1 MKSRKLFVVLP
12 VAACLL
18 LLVMACSTT
27 HYKEKA
33 DAEVYPIIAEK
44 SLEVPGSPQ
53 DFTIDQEQT
62 LSLEGL
68 PTMEREDETLGDTSP
83 TENGAYILSLEKA
96 LSVAVKRSR
105 EYQSQK
111 ENLYESALALTLQ
124 RHRFDPIF
132 AGRFSGD
139 YNRTTRDVER
149 PTDAALIAR
158 ELPNILER
166 TGDLTG
172 GTGALLDSYADIVEA
187 AAVVTGIA
195 DETRID
201 VVDERSVTGSSS
213 LGFDLLLAG
222 GARIAVDLT
231 SNFLRYVTGDPRVAT
246 SSTLQATIAQ
256 PLLSG
261 AGRDVVLEN
270 LTQAE
275 RNVLYQLRSFTRYRK
290 NFAIDIANSY
300 YRVLQNRDAVR
311 NNWSGYLAFQD
322 NAKRQRALAQAG
334 RIKVAELGRNE
345 QAELQARDRYIA
357 SVQSYADSLDQFKI
371 KLGLSTDAPIVLD
384 EQELKLLREK
394 GLDHPNLAPEQAI
407 EIALVSR
414 LDLMI
419 ARDRVED
426 AERKLLV
433 AANALQPDVTLVAQ
447 GRASSFGQDRFQS
460 IDFERAEASIG
471 LEVDPLFDR
480 KAERN
485 AYRIALIDYARA
497 VRDLEESTDLIKLEV
512 RQAWRDLQQ
521 AQVSYQ
527 IQEIGVQLNERRV
540 REQELLFL
548 AGRGSAIDQVD
559 AQNSLIASQ
568 NELTAALVQHTI
580 ARLSFWRDMGIL
592 FIKEDGQWEDI
603 TDDNYSGGAS
613 TESVEEEISPVS

>member
-1 MKSRKLFVVLP
+1 MNSRKRVAFLCAVL
-12 VAACLL
+12 AL
-18 LLVMACSTT
+18 LLVVSCSTSR
-27 HYKEKA
+27 YKEKA
-33 DAEVYPIIAEK
+33 DAEVYPIISEK

-53 DFTIDQEQT
+53 DFTIDQEET

-68 PTMEREDETLGDTSP
+68 PTLESEDETLGDSAP
-83 TENGAYILSLEKA
+83 HEAGFYILSLEKA

-105 EYQSQK
+105 DYQSQK
-111 ENLYESALALTLQ
+111 ESLYESALALTLQ

-132 AGRFSGD
+132 AGRFRGD
-139 YNRTTRDVER
+139 YNRTTRDVLR
-149 PTDAALIAR
+149 PTDAALVAR
-158 ELPNILER
+158 ELPRILER
-166 TGDLTG
+166 TGELTG
-172 GTGALLDSYADIVEA
+172 GTGALLNSYADVVRA
-187 AAVVTGIA
+187 AAATTGVA
-195 DETRID
+195 GETRAHI
-201 VVDERSVTGSSS
+201 VDERSVTGSSN

-231 SNFLRYVTGDPRVAT
+231 SNFLRFVTGDPRVAT
-246 SSTLQATIAQ
+246 SSTLQATVTQ

-290 NFAIDIANSY
+290 NFAIDIANAY

-357 SVQSYADSLDQFKI
+357 SVQNYADSLDQFKI
-371 KLGLSTDAPIVLD
+371 KLGLSTDAPILLD
-384 EQELKLLREK
+384 QGELELLREK

-414 LDLMI
+414 LDLMV

-426 AERKLLV
+426 TERKLLV
-433 AANALQPDVTLVAQ
+433 AANALQPNATLVAQ
-447 GRASSFGQDRFQS
+447 GRASSYGQDRFQS
-460 IDFERAEASIG
+460 IDFDRAEASIG
-471 LEVDPLFDR
+471 LSVDPLFDR

-485 AYRIALIDYARA
+485 AYRSALIDYARS
-497 VRDLEESTDLIKLEV
+497 VRSLEEATDLIKLDV
-512 RQAWRDLQQ
+512 RQAWRNLQQ

-540 REQELLFL
+540 REQELLL
-548 AGRGSAIDQVD
+548 QAGRGSAIDQVD

-603 TDDNYSGGAS
+603 TDDNYSGEAA
-613 TESVEEEISPVS
+613 TESVEEEPSPVS

>member
-1 MKSRKLFVVLP
+1 ML
-12 VAACLL
+12 AL
-18 LLVMACSTT
+18 LLVVSCSTSR
-27 HYKEKA
+27 YKEKA
-33 DAEVYPIIAEK
+33 DAEVYPIISEK

-53 DFTIDQEQT
+53 DFTIDQEES

-68 PTMEREDETLGDTSP
+68 PTLESEDGTLGDSAPHET
-83 TENGAYILSLEKA
+83 GFYILSLEKA

-111 ENLYESALALTLQ
+111 EALYESALALTLQ

-132 AGRFSGD
+132 SGRFSGD
-139 YNRTTRDVER
+139 YNRTTRDVLR
-149 PTDAALIAR
+149 PTDAALVAR
-158 ELPNILER
+158 ELPGILER
-166 TGDLTG
+166 TGELTG
-172 GTGALLDSYADIVEA
+172 GTGALLNSYADVVRA
-187 AAVVTGIA
+187 AAATTGVA
-195 DETRID
+195 GETRAHI
-201 VVDERSVTGSSS
+201 VDERSVTGSSN

-222 GARIAVDLT
+222 GARVAVDLT
-231 SNFLRYVTGDPRVAT
+231 SNFLRFVTGDPRVAT
-246 SSTLQATIAQ
+246 SSTLQATVTQ

-290 NFAIDIANSY
+290 NFAIDIANAY

-357 SVQSYADSLDQFKI
+357 SVQNYADSLDQFKI
-371 KLGLSTDAPIVLD
+371 KLGLSTDAPILLD
-384 EQELKLLREK
+384 QQELELLREK

-414 LDLMI
+414 LDLMV

-426 AERKLLV
+426 TERKLLV
-433 AANALQPDVTLVAQ
+433 AANALQPNVTLVAQ

-460 IDFERAEASIG
+460 IDFDRAEASIG
-471 LEVDPLFDR
+471 LAVDPLFDR

-485 AYRIALIDYARA
+485 AYRSALIDYARSA
-497 VRDLEESTDLIKLEV
+497 RSLEEATDLIKLDV

-540 REQELLFL
+540 REQELLFQ

-568 NELTAALVQHTI
+568 NEQTAALVQHTI

-603 TDDNYSGGAS
+603 TDDNYSGEAAA
-613 TESVEEEISPVS
+613 EPVEEGIPPVS

>member
-1 MKSRKLFVVLP
+1 ML
-12 VAACLL
+12 AL
-18 LLVMACSTT
+18 LLVVSCSTSR
-27 HYKEKA
+27 YKEKA
-33 DAEVYPIIAEK
+33 DAEVYPIISEK
-44 SLEVPGSPQ
+44 SREVPGSPQ
-53 DFTIDQEQT
+53 DFTIDQEES

-68 PTMEREDETLGDTSP
+68 PTLESEDGTLGDSAPHET
-83 TENGAYILSLEKA
+83 GFYILSLEKA

-111 ENLYESALALTLQ
+111 EALYESALALTLQ

-132 AGRFSGD
+132 SGRFSGD
-139 YNRTTRDVER
+139 YNRTTRDVLR
-149 PTDAALIAR
+149 PTDAALVAR
-158 ELPNILER
+158 ELPGILER
-166 TGDLTG
+166 TGELTG
-172 GTGALLDSYADIVEA
+172 GTGALLNSYADVVRA
-187 AAVVTGIA
+187 AAATTGVA
-195 DETRID
+195 GETRAHI
-201 VVDERSVTGSSS
+201 VDERSVTGSSN

-222 GARIAVDLT
+222 GARVAVDLT
-231 SNFLRYVTGDPRVAT
+231 SNFLRFVTGDPRVAT
-246 SSTLQATIAQ
+246 SSTLQATVTQ

-290 NFAIDIANSY
+290 NFAIDIANAY

-357 SVQSYADSLDQFKI
+357 SVQNYADSLDQFKI
-371 KLGLSTDAPIVLD
+371 KLGLSTDAPILLD
-384 EQELKLLREK
+384 QQELELLREK

-414 LDLMI
+414 LDLMV

-426 AERKLLV
+426 TERKLLV
-433 AANALQPDVTLVAQ
+433 AANALQPNVTLVAQ

-460 IDFERAEASIG
+460 IDFDRAEASIG
-471 LEVDPLFDR
+471 LAVDPLFDR

-485 AYRIALIDYARA
+485 AYRSALIDYARSA
-497 VRDLEESTDLIKLEV
+497 RSLEEATDLIKLDV

-540 REQELLFL
+540 REQELLFQ

-568 NELTAALVQHTI
+568 NEQTAALVQHTI

-603 TDDNYSGGAS
+603 TDDNYSGEAAA
-613 TESVEEEISPVS
+613 EPVEEGIPPVS

>member
-1 MKSRKLFVVLP
+1 ML
-12 VAACLL
+12 AL
-18 LLVMACSTT
+18 LLVVSCSTSR
-27 HYKEKA
+27 YKEKA
-33 DAEVYPIIAEK
+33 DAEVYPIISEK

-53 DFTIDQEQT
+53 DFTIDQEES

-68 PTMEREDETLGDTSP
+68 PTLESEDGTLGDSAPHET
-83 TENGAYILSLEKA
+83 GFYILSLEKA

-111 ENLYESALALTLQ
+111 EALYESALALTLQ

-132 AGRFSGD
+132 SGRFSGD
-139 YNRTTRDVER
+139 YNRTTRDVLR
-149 PTDAALIAR
+149 PTDAALVAR
-158 ELPNILER
+158 ELPGILER
-166 TGDLTG
+166 TGELTG
-172 GTGALLDSYADIVEA
+172 GTGALLNSYADVVRA
-187 AAVVTGIA
+187 AAATTGVA
-195 DETRID
+195 GETRAHI
-201 VVDERSVTGSSS
+201 VDERSVTGSSN

-222 GARIAVDLT
+222 GARVAVDLT
-231 SNFLRYVTGDPRVAT
+231 SNFLRFVTGDPRVAT
-246 SSTLQATIAQ
+246 SSTLQATVTQ

-290 NFAIDIANSY
+290 NFAIDIANAY

-357 SVQSYADSLDQFKI
+357 SVQNYADSLDQFKI
-371 KLGLSTDAPIVLD
+371 KLGLSTDAPILLD
-384 EQELKLLREK
+384 QQELELLREK

-414 LDLMI
+414 LDLMV

-426 AERKLLV
+426 TERKLLV
-433 AANALQPDVTLVAQ
+433 AANALQPNVTLVAQ

-460 IDFERAEASIG
+460 IDFDRAEASIG
-471 LEVDPLFDR
+471 LAVDPLFDR

-485 AYRIALIDYARA
+485 AYRSALIDYARSA
-497 VRDLEESTDLIKLEV
+497 RSLEEATDLIKLDV

-540 REQELLFL
+540 REQELLFQ

-568 NELTAALVQHTI
+568 NEQTAALVQHTI

-603 TDDNYSGGAS
+603 TDDNYSGEAAA
-613 TESVEEEISPVS
+613 ESVEEGIPPVS